1 MSTQDARQRNT
12 ESLQKSP
19 INTTDL
25 SGVQLPRDLFE
36 EFIERTQEESK
47 LLDLVRVEDL
57 PRKEMGK
64 PKVGVPEMSGGTR
77 DEDGNRP
84 ETSSADTGVIEFNVT
99 DQYYYIKYDL
109 KEDAVE
115 DTMSEEEVANLI
127 LSHFQTAWANDVQ
140 NIAINAGRTD
150 SGGTVVGVDGGGPL
164 DSTFDGWIAIAD
176 GDAGTA
182 DDRIGLDG
190 TADVDTMPAYD
201 HTDGGGT
208 PQPVNTD
215 LFDGMIQTVPERYR
229 DPDDQVF
236 MLSKSQVQSY
246 HKTLTDRNDALGVAV
261 LQGDMEVNP
270 FAYDIVGI
278 ANWPDTRAMLINPE
292 QLSYGLY
299 EGLEITQQTET
310 DKTMDEALHSRN
322 LMEGQFDLQVE
333 ELQSGAIASGI
344 AQP

>member
-1 MSTQDARQRNT
+1 MSTQDARTENT

-36 EFIERTQEESK
+36 EFIERTQEESEY
-47 LLDLVRVEDL
+47 LDLIRVEDL

-64 PKVGVPEMSGGTR
+64 PKVGVPELSGGTR

-115 DTMSEEEVANLI
+115 DTLSEEEVAQLI
-127 LSHFQTAWANDVQ
+127 LSYFEAAWGNDVQ

-150 SGGTVVGVDGGGPL
+150 STGTVVGVDGGGPL
-164 DSTFDGWIAIAD
+164 DSTFNGHIAIAD

-182 DDRIGLDG
+182 DDRIGLPN

-201 HTDGGGT
+201 HTDGSGN

-229 DPDDQVF
+229 DPDVQVF

-246 HKTLTDRNDALGVAV
+246 HKSLTDRNDGLGVAV
-261 LQGDMEVNP
+261 LQGSNDVTP
-270 FAYDIVGI
+270 FAYDIVGVS
-278 ANWPDTRAMLINPE
+278 NWPDERAMLINPE

-299 EGLEITQQTET
+299 DGLEITQQTQT

-322 LMEGQFDLQVE
+322 LMEGQFDFQIE
-333 ELQSGAIASGI
+333 ELQSGAIASGL
-344 AQP
+344 ADP